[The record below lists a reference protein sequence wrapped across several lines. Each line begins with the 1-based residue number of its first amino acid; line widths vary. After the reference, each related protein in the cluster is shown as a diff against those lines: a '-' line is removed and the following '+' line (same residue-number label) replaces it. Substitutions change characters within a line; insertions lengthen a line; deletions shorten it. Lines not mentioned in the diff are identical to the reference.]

1 MDSKTIKSLLI
12 IFVGLLVIAVGFN
25 YLDKSSREKKSTVT
39 ADFDLSDFTEKTVE
53 KIRVKKGDDEKIL
66 TNKGELWKINGE
78 EASSDKIGSFFGGL
92 PEMKIKEV
100 ASKNIDNHKN
110 FGITKDDAY
119 LLAFT
124 QNGEDKTFFIG
135 KSGASPDLF
144 YIKKKGS
151 KNIYLVSG
159 TLRGLI
165 SQDASAWLKEKSE
178 EKEEENNDSDKIK
191 MQ

>member
-39 ADFDLSDFTEKTVE
+39 ADFDLSGFTEKTVE
-53 KIRVKKGDDEKIL
+53 KVRVKKGDDEKIL
-66 TNKGELWKINGE
+66 TNEGELWKINGE
-78 EASSDKIGSFFGGL
+78 EISSDKIGSFFSGL
-92 PEMKIKEV
+92 SEMKIKAI

-124 QNGEDKTFFIG
+124 QNGKDKMFFIG

-144 YIKKKGS
+144 YIKKKES
-151 KNIYLVSG
+151 KNVYLASG

-165 SQDASAWLKEKSE
+165 SQDVSAWLKESSLKESSGESE
-178 EKEEENNDSDKIK
+178 EKNKEEK
-191 MQ
+191 